1 MKKKYLNFG
10 LAIIAAMSFSLVSPM
25 AFADPLQQCNAA
37 VSQAQGNVQKLGEGL
52 QGADKAN
59 AAAALMQAS
68 SDIQNINRN
77 SKINTAADFTQAE
90 NATNSGNEAIKQM
103 HQCVQECKK
112 AYDSAMSSPD
122 VSIQATAPQII
133 KKTQSGCIDDLAAE
147 IARFQKAAQDAMNA
161 GLGSQQ
167 TTTATDGA
175 PDSTNPTSTPSGGGL
190 GSALL
195 PALLGAAAGF
205 GAAKLMDK
213 DKDKKDK
220 DKDANKSQDAVVC
233 DANNNCAVDCTKDTA
248 WEYSD
253 CNEQE
258 ATACASNLSDST
270 CQQFSG
276 RYCSVDAAEGTTVD
290 GYTKDKNGEGIG
302 TAFCDKVAA
311 TNYCAASGRDQCPS
325 CLQLNNSQLAACQA
339 NPSLCLAQNTAAQIE
354 QAKTTCPDDPI
365 FANPEY
371 TAGGSATVT
380 DPNAPDPVVSDPN
393 ATAVTAT
400 DATSNSASAPSST
413 SFVTASANSPA
424 AVASSAMG
432 QAPDV
437 ASGSGST
444 GFNSG
449 GMGGGMGVAS
459 VGGRTAS
466 GGILPGR
473 VASASASGGI
483 NRGPASDVSGQY
495 SSSLFLESSQAIAK
509 RCQQGRLLHCL

>member
-1 MKKKYLNFG
+1 MKLRLKKKYLNFG
-10 LAIIAAMSFSLVSPM
+10 LSVFAAASFSLVSPV
-25 AFADPLQQCNAA
+25 AFAGTYIKQCQDAVNTAKAHVKANGKKLNEADLANALAALQQADN
-37 VSQAQGNVQKLGEGL
+37 SMNGNSILSG
-52 QGADKAN
+52 KAN
-59 AAAALMQAS
+59 
-68 SDIQNINRN
+68 
-77 SKINTAADFTQAE
+77 FTQAE
-90 NATNSGNEAIKQM
+90 NATAAGNSAIKEL
-103 HQCVQECKK
+103 HQCVQQCHK
-112 AYDSAMSSPD
+112 AFDSAQADTQAVEAGEPKKIVDMTESGCFND
-122 VSIQATAPQII
+122 LNAEIQAL
-133 KKTQSGCIDDLAAE
+133 QSAAKG
-147 IARFQKAAQDAMNA
+147 AYQA
-161 GLGSQQ
+161 GLGDQQ
-167 TTTATDGA
+167 TTNATNG
-175 PDSTNPTSTPSGGGL
+175 TPSSNGSNGSGL
-190 GSALL
+190 SSALL

-205 GAAKLMDK
+205 GAAKLLDK

-220 DKDANKSQDAVVC
+220 DSDDANKSQDAVVC
-233 DANNNCAVDCTKDTA
+233 DADNNCAVDCTKDTA

-270 CQQFSG
+270 CQDFSG
-276 RYCSVDAAEGTTVD
+276 RYCSTDTAEGTTID

-311 TNYCAASGRDQCPS
+311 TNYCATSGRDQCPS

-339 NPSLCLAQNTAAQIE
+339 NPSLCLAQNTTAQIE

-380 DPNAPDPVVSDPN
+380 DPNAPDPVVTDPN
-393 ATAVTAT
+393 ATTAT
-400 DATSNSASAPSST
+400 ESTTASNSTASSST
-413 SFVTASANSPA
+413 SFVTASVKSRQA
-424 AVASSAMG
+424 AGG
-432 QAPDV
+432 QASDV
-437 ASGSGST
+437 ASGNGSSGFESGS
-444 GFNSG
+444 
-449 GMGGGMGVAS
+449 GGGMGVAS

-483 NRGPASDVSGQY
+483 SRGPASDVSGQY